1 MGRRELEVEEEGE
14 VAEAVQAGGVED
26 LGVEERILIWQMTE
40 VARTLRLEGPTPPS
54 TE

>member
-1 MGRRELEVEEEGE
+1 MGRGEVEVEEGE
-14 VAEAVQAGGVED
+14 VADAVQAGGEVAD